1 MLYVETI
8 TNFIDN
14 YQLLFWTHS
23 WANIIT
29 LIILAYFQL
38 IGLVMAEK
46 IVNQLWQKPFSDEI
60 EYWLPSS
67 QQQHPIHYWK

>member
-46 IVNQLWQKPFSDEI
+46 NSEPVMAETIFGW
-60 EYWLPSS
+60 
-67 QQQHPIHYWK
+67 